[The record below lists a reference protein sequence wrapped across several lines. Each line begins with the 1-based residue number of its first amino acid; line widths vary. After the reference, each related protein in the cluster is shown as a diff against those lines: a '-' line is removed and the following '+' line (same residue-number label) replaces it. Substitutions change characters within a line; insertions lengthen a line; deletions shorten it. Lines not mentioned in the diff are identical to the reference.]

1 MKIGFIGLGN
11 VGGKLA
17 GSLLRNNFDL
27 TVRDLDENLTNSLK
41 DLGAKVAKS
50 PKELA
55 EQSDLIITSLP
66 SPEVSAEVME
76 SEDGILN
83 GLSEKKIWLEMSTTD
98 ENEVKRLGKKVIE
111 KKAIPLD
118 GPVSGGCH
126 RAATGNIAIFVGGE
140 RKAFE
145 KILPALT
152 VMGRKILH
160 TGELGTASVLK
171 VITNYLASA
180 HLVALGEAWT
190 VAKKSNLDL
199 AKTYKGIAISSG
211 NSFVHET
218 ESQVILNG
226 SYNINFTMDLVLKDT
241 SLFDNL
247 AKKLNAPL
255 EISPQIVEIFKDGQ
269 KKYGSRA
276 WSSMIVKR
284 MEDLNNINFPSDIK
298 KLNDEELK
306 VLSEEVRSEM
316 IDAVS
321 KTGGHLG
328 AGLGVVELT
337 VAIHATFDTPHDRLI
352 WDVGHQAYPHKILT
366 GRKNKIHTIRQKE
379 GLAPF
384 PAISESEF
392 DAFGVGH
399 SSTSISAALG
409 MTIGSNDKALAVIG
423 DGALTAGMAVD
434 ANVLIFERIRE
445 EIKLNKGPARAIEL
459 GYEKAL
465 SAIIDANITTFIT
478 AVILFAIG
486 SGPVR
491 GFSVTLG
498 LGIITSVFTAIFVTR
513 LLIVIW
519 FERRRPRKVEV

>member
-17 GSLLRNNFDL
+17 GSLIRNNFDVI
-27 TVRDLDENLTNSLK
+27 VREIDESLTNEFK
-41 DLGAKVAKS
+41 KLGAKIAKS

-55 EQSDLIITSLP
+55 EKSDLIITSLP

-76 SEDGILN
+76 NEDGVLN
-83 GLSEKKIWLEMSTTD
+83 GLSENKIWLEMSTTD
-98 ENEVKRLGKKVIE
+98 ENEVKRLGNKVIS

-152 VMGRKILH
+152 VMGRKVLH
-160 TGELGTASVLK
+160 TGELGSASVLK
-171 VITNYLASA
+171 VITNYLASV

-199 AKTYKGIAISSG
+199 TKAFKGIAVSSG

-241 SLFDNL
+241 GLFDNL

-255 EISPQIVEIFKDGQ
+255 EISPKIVEIFKDGQ

-284 MEDLNNINFPSDIK
+284 MEDLNNINFRAEGFP
-298 KLNDEELK
+298 DELVDNEP
-306 VLSEEVRSEM
+306 EE
-316 IDAVS
+316 
-321 KTGGHLG
+321 K
-328 AGLGVVELT
+328 
-337 VAIHATFDTPHDRLI
+337 
-352 WDVGHQAYPHKILT
+352 
-366 GRKNKIHTIRQKE
+366 
-379 GLAPF
+379 
-384 PAISESEF
+384 
-392 DAFGVGH
+392 
-399 SSTSISAALG
+399 
-409 MTIGSNDKALAVIG
+409 
-423 DGALTAGMAVD
+423 
-434 ANVLIFERIRE
+434 
-445 EIKLNKGPARAIEL
+445 
-459 GYEKAL
+459 GYE
-465 SAIIDANITTFIT
+465 I
-478 AVILFAIG
+478 
-486 SGPVR
+486 
-491 GFSVTLG
+491 
-498 LGIITSVFTAIFVTR
+498 
-513 LLIVIW
+513 
-519 FERRRPRKVEV
+519 

>member
-17 GSLLRNNFDL
+17 RSLLRNNFDL
-27 TVRDLDENLTNSLK
+27 TVRDLDENLTNAFK
-41 DLGAKVAKS
+41 NLGAKITNS

-55 EQSDLIITSLP
+55 EQTDLIITSLP

-76 SEDGILN
+76 SENGIIN
-83 GLSEKKIWLEMSTTD
+83 GLSENKIWLEMSTTD
-98 ENEVKRLGKKVIE
+98 ENEVKRLGEKVIA
-111 KKAIPLD
+111 KKAIPMD

-145 KILPALT
+145 KILPILS

-171 VITNYLASA
+171 VITNYLASV

-218 ESQVILNG
+218 ESQIILNG

-241 SLFDNL
+241 SLFDDL

-255 EISPQIVEIFKDGQ
+255 EISPQIVEIFKDGK

-284 MEDLNNINFPSDIK
+284 MEDLNNINFRANGFP
-298 KLNDEELK
+298 DELIDNEP
-306 VLSEEVRSEM
+306 EE
-316 IDAVS
+316 
-321 KTGGHLG
+321 K
-328 AGLGVVELT
+328 
-337 VAIHATFDTPHDRLI
+337 
-352 WDVGHQAYPHKILT
+352 
-366 GRKNKIHTIRQKE
+366 
-379 GLAPF
+379 
-384 PAISESEF
+384 
-392 DAFGVGH
+392 
-399 SSTSISAALG
+399 
-409 MTIGSNDKALAVIG
+409 
-423 DGALTAGMAVD
+423 
-434 ANVLIFERIRE
+434 
-445 EIKLNKGPARAIEL
+445 
-459 GYEKAL
+459 GYE
-465 SAIIDANITTFIT
+465 I
-478 AVILFAIG
+478 
-486 SGPVR
+486 
-491 GFSVTLG
+491 
-498 LGIITSVFTAIFVTR
+498 
-513 LLIVIW
+513 
-519 FERRRPRKVEV
+519 